1 MKICIVVHDYLPDST
16 RVTAKMMHEL
26 AIELKRIGNEVTVI
40 TPGYEIKTKFSKET
54 MDGISILRFKSGLI
68 NSKSKLIRLI
78 NENLLSFRAWFY
90 LKKELKNHH
99 HDLIIFWSPS
109 IFWGPLIRKLK
120 RIWNAK
126 TFFIVRD
133 FFPHWLYDNNQL
145 SKNSPLAYYF
155 QYFERLCYSVSDKI
169 GVQSPNN
176 IKWFRENINT
186 ENELVTLFNWVSDSK
201 TINKTNK
208 FRTKHNLLEKIIY
221 FYGGNIGPAQDL
233 SSILKLAN
241 SFEKNKNVHFVLI
254 GAGFDYENIEKL
266 ILSEKLDNVTLL
278 PAVPQDDF
286 LEILSE
292 CDVGLLC
299 LNKLHTTHNFP
310 GKLLNYLVLAKP
322 ILGAINRGN
331 DLKEVIENCGN
342 GFISIAGDDKQ
353 LYENAVLLLSKELR
367 DQMGKKSKILLKE
380 KFSVETAAS
389 TILTSF
395 DKNLK

>member
-1 MKICIVVHDYLPDST
+1 MKICIIVHDYLPDST

-26 AIELKRIGNEVTVI
+26 AIEFRRIGNEVTVI
-40 TPGYEIKTKFSKET
+40 TPGYEIKSNLSKEV
-54 MDGISILRFKSGLI
+54 MDGISLLRFKSGVV

-109 IFWGPLIRKLK
+109 IFWGPLIRKLRK
-120 RIWNAK
+120 LWKAK

-155 QYFERLCYSVSDKI
+155 QYFEKLCYSVSDKI

-186 ENELVTLFNWVSDSK
+186 KNELITLFNWVSDSK
-201 TINKTNK
+201 TTINTNN
-208 FRTKHNLLEKIIY
+208 FRTKHNLLEKIIF

-233 SSILKLAN
+233 SSIMRLAI
-241 SFEKNKNVHFVLI
+241 SFKKNTNVHFLLI
-254 GAGFDYENIEKL
+254 GAGFDYDNIENFIFK
-266 ILSEKLDNVTLL
+266 EKLENVTLL
-278 PAVPQDDF
+278 PAVPQDKF

-310 GKLLNYLVLAKP
+310 GKLLNYLALGKP
-322 ILGAINRGN
+322 ILGAINKGN
-331 DLKEVIENCGN
+331 DLKDVIENCGN
-342 GFISIAGDDKQ
+342 GYISIAGDDKQ
-353 LYENAVLLLSKELR
+353 LYDNAVLLLSKKLR
-367 DQMGKKSKILLKE
+367 DEMGKKSKKLLKE
-380 KFSVETAAS
+380 KFSVENAAF

-395 DKNLK
+395 DKDYK